1 MSCDRTIRR
10 FASHEAQKAESLR
23 YWRTL
28 SPGERL
34 VAVWEATLA
43 AWSANGYHYDP
54 RQRSER
60 TLTRTIRQRERKGD

>member
-23 YWRTL
+23 YWRTR

-43 AWSANGYHYDP
+43 AWSVRGYRYDAS
-54 RQRSER
+54 QRSER
-60 TLTRTIRQRERKGD
+60 TLTRIQRTRS